1 MRIAAVMFQLACF
14 AFALFL
20 GYQIANSIYQQNDEL
35 MEIVSNVGTI
45 LICIDLGIFL
55 HFNKSITALKSKA
68 TSQHAPV
75 PVPVSTLEKITRKL
89 GHLGIMLIICSW
101 IVPKIA

>member
-1 MRIAAVMFQLACF
+1 MRISAVIFQFACF

-20 GYQIANSIYQQNDEL
+20 GYQIISSIYQQNYEL

-55 HFNKSITALKSKA
+55 HFNKSIAALKSKA
-68 TSQHAPV
+68 TSQQSPV
-75 PVPVSTLEKITRKL
+75 QVSTLEQITRKL

-101 IVPKIA
+101 IVPKLA

>member
-20 GYQIANSIYQQNDEL
+20 GYQIASSIYQQNYEL

-68 TSQHAPV
+68 TSQQSTV
-75 PVPVSTLEKITRKL
+75 QVSTLEQITRKL

>member
-20 GYQIANSIYQQNDEL
+20 GYQIANSIYQQNYEL

-55 HFNKSITALKSKA
+55 HFNKSIAALKSKA
-68 TSQHAPV
+68 TSQQSTV
-75 PVPVSTLEKITRKL
+75 QVSTLEQITRKL

-101 IVPKIA
+101 IVPKLA

>member
-1 MRIAAVMFQLACF
+1 
-14 AFALFL
+14 
-20 GYQIANSIYQQNDEL
+20 

-55 HFNKSITALKSKA
+55 HFNKSIAALKSKA
-68 TSQHAPV
+68 SSQQSPV
-75 PVPVSTLEKITRKL
+75 QVSTLEQITRKL

>member
-20 GYQIANSIYQQNDEL
+20 GYQIASSIDQQNYEL

-55 HFNKSITALKSKA
+55 HFNKSIAFPQNNLRTDVCNQVAFALS
-68 TSQHAPV
+68 
-75 PVPVSTLEKITRKL
+75 
-89 GHLGIMLIICSW
+89 
-101 IVPKIA
+101 

>member
-1 MRIAAVMFQLACF
+1 MRIAALIFQYSCL

-20 GYQIANSIYQQNDEL
+20 GYQIISSIYQQNYKL

-55 HFNKSITALKSKA
+55 HFNKSIAALKVKA
-68 TSQHAPV
+68 TSPQSLTQ
-75 PVPVSTLEKITRKL
+75 VSTLEKITRKL

-101 IVPKIA
+101 IVPKLA

>member
-20 GYQIANSIYQQNDEL
+20 GYQIASSIYQQNYEL

-55 HFNKSITALKSKA
+55 HFNKSIAALKSKA

-75 PVPVSTLEKITRKL
+75 QVSTLEKITRKL

-101 IVPKIA
+101 IVPKLA